1 LEVNMRL
8 TLITL
13 ISLAAL
19 VPSVLSAQPAP
30 QSKPYR
36 YRGNGYAFGAIGACQ
51 HGYPLFGGGGGGEA
65 LLWKGLTVG
74 AEGGAYTFSDGYSFG
89 SIQPTLGWHF
99 VDRNRRATNEGFVNF
114 GPGIA
119 FGVSRGGTSPWAS
132 IGGGMI
138 RWINDKVGLRIEG
151 RMQAF
156 SSEGMFV
163 GRIGVSFR

>member
-1 LEVNMRL
+1 MPSS
-8 TLITL
+8 LI
-13 ISLAAL
+13 AQ
-19 VPSVLSAQPAP
+19 SAS

-36 YRGNGYAFGAIGACQ
+36 YSGNGYAFGAIGACQ

-89 SIQPTLGWHF
+89 SIQPTIGWHF

-119 FGVSRGGTSPWAS
+119 FGAARGGTSPWAS

-138 RWINDKVGLRIEG
+138 GWINDRVGLRVEG
-151 RMQAF
+151 RIQAF
-156 SSEGMFV
+156 RNEGMV
-163 GRIGVSFR
+163 IGRIGVSFR